1 MIRQPGIVAKH
12 PTCRICGDDF
22 YKAANAVLN
31 KPMEVGYE
39 SVVIFDQL
47 KPAF

>member
-12 PTCRICGDDF
+12 PTCRTCGEDF

-31 KPMEVGYE
+31 KPMEARHETVF
-39 SVVIFDQL
+39 IFDQL
-47 KPAF
+47 EPAF